1 MESILAYCIGGNQ
14 NGWSRKYVAPIWC
27 LKLVLLLKR
36 DQYVADDN
44 SVLGPSTLF
53 YFHFSTSVITEYPN
67 PATSLSVGIIERIFV
82 SDIQIIG
89 NMFFIL
95 YVHSLISATC

>member
-1 MESILAYCIGGNQ
+1 M
-14 NGWSRKYVAPIWC
+14 
-27 LKLVLLLKR
+27 
-36 DQYVADDN
+36 ADDN